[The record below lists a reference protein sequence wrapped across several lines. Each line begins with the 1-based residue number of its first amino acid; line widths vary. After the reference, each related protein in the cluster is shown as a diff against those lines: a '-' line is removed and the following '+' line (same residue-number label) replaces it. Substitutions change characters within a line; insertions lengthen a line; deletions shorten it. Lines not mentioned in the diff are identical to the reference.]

1 MGELRLSQKERM
13 LIEDQKSFENI
24 CVKKYNSYAKEA
36 KDPNL
41 SSMFNRIATQEQS
54 HYDTLNE
61 MLQGKVPEVAKQMQQ
76 QQQQGQQAQQG
87 MQNQQQQQGMQNQ
100 QQQGQQAQQGMQN
113 QQQQQQQMAQQQA
126 AQQQNTTFVLQGNE
140 EDKDL
145 LSDLLATEKYVS
157 STYDTA
163 VFESASPVVRQ
174 TLQHIQKEEQHH
186 GEELFNYMH
195 SHGMY
200 PVK

>member
-1 MGELRLSQKERM
+1 MEELRLSQKERM
-13 LIEDQKSFENI
+13 LIEDQKTFENI
-24 CVKKYNSYAKEA
+24 CVKKYNSYATEA

-41 SSMFNRIATQEQS
+41 SSMFNRIASQEQS
-54 HYDTLNE
+54 HYDTLDQ

-87 MQNQQQQQGMQNQ
+87 MQNQQQQQ
-100 QQQGQQAQQGMQN
+100 QQGQQAQQGMQSQ

-145 LSDLLATEKYVS
+145 LTDLLATEKYVS
-157 STYDTA
+157 GTYDTA

>member
-1 MGELRLSQKERM
+1 MDELKLSQKERM

-87 MQNQQQQQGMQNQ
+87 MQNQQQQGM
-100 QQQGQQAQQGMQN
+100 
-113 QQQQQQQMAQQQA
+113 QQQQQMAQQQS
-126 AQQQNTTFVLQGNE
+126 AQQQNAAFVLQGSE